1 MTNADVLDRV
11 LAGEKVEAS
20 AEVRE
25 LAQLASVL
33 QGAWGGAPS
42 RAATSRARAAVLS
55 ALQAGG
61 NGRPASQAPLP
72 VVRTSRGRRIVA
84 RLALAAALA
93 IGLPV
98 TAWAGSQDALPG
110 QLMYPVKRAF
120 EEVRL
125 AIAGDPLDEASVL
138 LDMVGERVEETVLA
152 ASFGLTR
159 EAELARSGYEE
170 TVARFEG
177 RIVEAQALGLSVE
190 DVLEE
195 ATDLFAGYQEVFE
208 AIFGPPPAATEGQPT
223 EVLSAGVPAGA
234 DEAGDAGQGSRKGG
248 RGDHKRGGGK
258 DRAGDRADRA
268 GGAGGSSSDQAGSG
282 DSSGGQTAGGGGKG
296 GGGQQDAKVEDPP
309 QADDQGED
317 DDHDD
322 LGDDSHDG
330 KGKGH
335 VKAMGQGHH
344 KDKGKGHSEGD

>member
-11 LAGEKVEAS
+11 LAGEKVEGS
-20 AEVRE
+20 AQVRE

-42 RAATSRARAAVLS
+42 RAATRQARAAVLT
-55 ALQAGG
+55 AFEENG
-61 NGRPASQAPLP
+61 NGHRAGPALLP
-72 VVRTSRGRRIVA
+72 VVRPSRARRVVA

-98 TAWAGSQDALPG
+98 TAWAASQDALPG
-110 QLMYPVKRAF
+110 QLLYPVKRAF

-125 AIAGDPLDEASVL
+125 AVARDPVDEARAL
-138 LDMVGERVEETVLA
+138 LDMTGERVEETILA

-159 EAELARSGYEE
+159 EAELARQGYEE

-177 RIVEAQALGLSVE
+177 RIVEAEALGLSVE

-195 ATDLFAGYQEVFE
+195 ATDLFAGYQEVFD
-208 AIFGPPPAATEGQPT
+208 AIFGPPTAAVTEAQPT

-234 DEAGDAGQGSRKGG
+234 DEAGDAGQGSGKGG

-268 GGAGGSSSDQAGSG
+268 GGAGGSSSDQADG
-282 DSSGGQTAGGGGKG
+282 
-296 GGGQQDAKVEDPP
+296 
-309 QADDQGED
+309 QGED

-322 LGDDSHDG
+322 IGDDSHHG

-335 VKAMGQGHH
+335 IKAIGRGHH
-344 KDKGKGHSEGD
+344 KDKGKGHIKHG